1 MTLAES
7 TALSAK
13 SEREYLTLRD
23 SMKHMIDGWKADV
36 QRLKEEMAR
45 KEETW
50 KVEAEELEKKYQD
63 LYKFVQ
69 EERCVCMGVLN
80 LSMSDSHWQR
90 ADRGKVADLKEEL
103 KKADKDFETAFQVQ
117 LNSFAETIQKS
128 SGDAEDA
135 KQTAECVRLIRMLLP
150 VADIIACKARSQWNS
165 LVSED

>member
-23 SMKHMIDGWKADV
+23 SMKHMIEGWKADV

-69 EERCVCMGVLN
+69 EERCVCMGVLFDN
-80 LSMSDSHWQR
+80 VGLTLARR

-150 VADIIACKARSQWNS
+150 VADIIKARSQWNS
-165 LVSED
+165 LVCED